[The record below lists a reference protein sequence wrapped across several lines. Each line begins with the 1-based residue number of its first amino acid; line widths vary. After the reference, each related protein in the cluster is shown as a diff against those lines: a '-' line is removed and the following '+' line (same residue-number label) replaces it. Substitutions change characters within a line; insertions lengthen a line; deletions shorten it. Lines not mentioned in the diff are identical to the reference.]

1 MTLRTRITTTLIVT
15 AALLSACVSQGTY
28 NQEVQKAST
37 LSAQD
42 KAYQQ
47 LSAQLKGEVAADQ
60 AQITQLQNFVRV
72 TLANGILFPEGGWE
86 LNDAGKATVAKLA
99 PVLKT
104 LTGQKIDIKGCM
116 QVRQKMPE
124 AIAFFILPPNSE
136 EQARRIL
143 SRNTDAKEVIE
154 QRLAKADGEIRFAN
168 ESGCYDYFVVNDH
181 INETVDRIKEL
192 IAAKK

>member
-1 MTLRTRITTTLIVT
+1 MASGDSEQTGKVIVVSGPSGVGKSTICHRLCVGLPAEFSVSVTTRKPRPGEQHERDYRYVT
-15 AALLSACVSQGTY
+15 PEQF
-28 NQEVQKAST
+28 
-37 LSAQD
+37 
-42 KAYQQ
+42 
-47 LSAQLKGEVAADQ
+47 AQLRDNGDLLEWAEVYGHSYGTPLRAVQEAVGEGRA
-60 AQITQLQNFVRV
+60 I
-72 TLANGILFPEGGWE
+72 ILE
-86 LNDAGKATVAKLA
+86 
-99 PVLKT
+99 
-104 LTGQKIDIKGCM
+104 IDIKGCM

-181 INETVDRIKEL
+181 INESVERIKEL